1 MAVFP
6 HDFHSV
12 IVLNTH
18 SVLSVPPTLN
28 VLGVLCVLDVVL
40 VYWLWCVCVCVLDML
55 SLLNVMCVCVFD
67 ARCVL
72 DVFSVQCYHYGS
84 V

>member
-40 VYWLWCVCVCVLDML
+40 VYWLWCVCIGYAKSVKCDV
-55 SLLNVMCVCVFD
+55 CVCVFD

>member
-40 VYWLWCVCVCVLDML
+40 VYWLWCVCVCVCIGYAKSVECD
-55 SLLNVMCVCVFD
+55 VCVCV
-67 ARCVL
+67 
-72 DVFSVQCYHYGS
+72 
-84 V
+84 